1 MPVPVAMPI
10 RNGLSTHRDPRMAFV
25 FRARPGASFLGYQA
39 QACDTMHPLAH
50 PPLSAFELDLA
61 ANDELAVLEDEDELA
76 ALKASMMM

>member
-1 MPVPVAMPI
+1 
-10 RNGLSTHRDPRMAFV
+10 
-25 FRARPGASFLGYQA
+25 
-39 QACDTMHPLAH
+39 MHPLAH